1 LRSWD
6 KIVWPTRWSLSPRFC
21 CAPASIAACY
31 GRRDVSDWN
40 AELYRRFEA
49 ERTRPAID
57 LLARV
62 AAERPALVVDLGC
75 GPGNSTELLARL
87 FPAAELIGIDTSP
100 AMLQA
105 ARARLPA
112 ASFEMADV
120 ASWAP
125 GRPPDVLC
133 ANATLQWVP
142 DHPRLY
148 PRLMAL
154 LAPGGWLATQVPDN
168 LEEPSHTAMREVALA
183 GGFPDVVTAAE
194 SERTR
199 IGSFEDHW
207 AWLAPSAASVD
218 LWRTTYVHPLAGP
231 DAVVEWLRATGLR
244 PYLSRLP
251 QAAHADFLAAY
262 RDAIAR
268 AYPPRP
274 DGTVLLRFPRLFAV
288 AQRR

>member
-1 LRSWD
+1 M
-6 KIVWPTRWSLSPRFC
+6 
-21 CAPASIAACY
+21 
-31 GRRDVSDWN
+31 SDWN

-49 ERTRPAID
+49 ERTRPAAD

-62 AAERPALVVDLGC
+62 GAERPSLVVDLGC
-75 GPGNSTELLARL
+75 GPGNSTELLARR
-87 FPAAELIGIDTSP
+87 FAAAELVGIDTSP
-100 AMLQA
+100 AMLES

-112 ASFEMADV
+112 ARFEQGDV
-120 ASWAP
+120 ASWMP
-125 GRPPDVLC
+125 SREPDVLF

-148 PRLMAL
+148 PRLLAL
-154 LAPGGWLATQVPDN
+154 LAPGGWLAVQVPDN
-168 LEEPSHTAMREVALA
+168 LDERTHTAMPEIARAAGFSEVVA
-183 GGFPDVVTAAE
+183 AAE
-194 SERTR
+194 AERTR

-231 DAVVEWLRATGLR
+231 DAVVEWLRGTGLR

-251 QAAHADFLAAY
+251 KAAQADFLAAY
-262 RDAIAR
+262 RAEIVR

-274 DGTVLLRFPRLFAV
+274 DGTVLLRFPRLFVV
-288 AQRR
+288 AQRRNPGS